1 MKKVTIQF
9 SGYGHWKIST
19 IHYGKE
25 IYCITNN
32 AREVDNAKDGKIS
45 AIKLLRKEIIENNKT
60 YQFTN

>member
-19 IHYGKE
+19 THYGKE

-60 YQFTN
+60 Y